1 MEKYLNKVSKLKN
14 WPNIFYQ
21 DFLKEEKLIFK
32 YGFIFFN
39 LGIFLLAS
47 APFFGTIFILISIFL
62 SLINS
67 KIKLNFRSTTNKLLA
82 LSLIFLLFNTF
93 FSIFF
98 NLNNFEEWNFQLNL
112 IGLLNWI
119 PFFLCFIFIQ
129 PYLKNLKYRTITTN
143 LLLIGALP
151 VIFSGFGE
159 YFLGWDTTLKTLNG
173 SIIWFLKPIN
183 ESKGMSGL
191 FSNPNYAA
199 SWLIV
204 IWPIALGAFIR
215 NLKISLKGFFA
226 SLTLILFFISIL
238 LTNSKDTWLALFI
251 PIPFLIKLVFWR
263 YLILFLFVLVT
274 VFIIPK
280 NYFLKISEYSIF
292 TLLFNSNLENNLQN
306 LIDYFPRLDIWRV
319 SIIAIFEKPLFG
331 WGAASFPLIYSL
343 YKMNFV
349 NDKIQHS
356 HNLFFETSISYGIIF
371 STIIFILFFR
381 LLYDSWK
388 VIFNKNGD
396 LINKSLWLATILF
409 IINHMFDVTYYD
421 VRLSMIFWI
430 LLASL
435 ESIIKEDQLT
445 NNLEIKSN

>member
-1 MEKYLNKVSKLKN
+1 MGKYLNKVSKLKN
-14 WPNIFYQ
+14 WLNIFCQ
-21 DFLKEEKLIFK
+21 DYLNEEKLIFK
-32 YGFIFFN
+32 YGFILFN
-39 LGIFLLAS
+39 LGIFFLAS

-67 KIKLNFRSTTNKLLA
+67 QIKPNFRSPTNKFLA
-82 LSLIFLLFNTF
+82 LSFILLLLNTF

-98 NLNNFEEWNFQLNL
+98 KLNYFEEWNFKLNL

-119 PFFLCFIFIQ
+119 PFFVCFIFIQ
-129 PYLKNLKYRTITTN
+129 PYLKNLKYRTLCAN
-143 LLLIGALP
+143 LLLIGSLP
-151 VIFSGFGE
+151 VIFSGLCE
-159 YFLGWDTTLKTLNG
+159 YFLGWDTTLRTLNG

-215 NLKISLKGFFA
+215 NFKVTLKGLI
-226 SLTLILFFISIL
+226 SSITLILFFFSIL

-251 PIPFLIKLVFWR
+251 PILFLIKLSFLR
-263 YLILFLFVLVT
+263 YLILFLLVFGT
-274 VFIIPK
+274 VFVIPN
-280 NYFLKISEYSIF
+280 NYFLKIIEYSNSA
-292 TLLFNSNLENNLQN
+292 LFFDNNLEDNLKN
-306 LIDYFPRLDIWRV
+306 VIDYFPRLDIWRV
-319 SIIAIFEKPLFG
+319 SIIAIFEKPILG

-356 HNLFFETSISYGIIF
+356 HNLFFETSISYGLIF

-381 LLYDSWK
+381 LIYNSWK
-388 VIFNKNGD
+388 IIFIKNSN
-396 LINKSLWLATILF
+396 LVNKSLWLATLLF
-409 IINHMFDVTYYD
+409 IFNHMFDVTYYD
-421 VRLSMIFWI
+421 IRLSMIFWI

-435 ESIIKEDQLT
+435 ESIRKEDQLT

>member
-1 MEKYLNKVSKLKN
+1 MEKFLNKVSKPKN
-14 WPNIFYQ
+14 WLNIIYK
-21 DFLKEEKLIFK
+21 DNLNEEKIFFK

-39 LGIFLLAS
+39 LGIFFLAS
-47 APFFGTIFILISIFL
+47 APFFGNIFVLISIFF
-62 SLINS
+62 SLINF
-67 KIKLNFRSTTNKLLA
+67 KIKPNFKNPTNKFLTLSFILL
-82 LSLIFLLFNTF
+82 LLNTF
-93 FSIFF
+93 FSMFF
-98 NLNNFEEWNFQLNL
+98 KLNSFEEWNFQLNL
-112 IGLLNWI
+112 ISLLNWL
-119 PFFLCFIFIQ
+119 PFFLCFIFLQ
-129 PYLKNLKYRTITTN
+129 PYLKNLKFRTIIVN
-143 LLLIGALP
+143 LLLVGSLP
-151 VIFSGFGE
+151 VIFSGFAE

-204 IWPIALGAFIR
+204 IWPLAIGAFLR
-215 NLKISLKGFFA
+215 NLKVNLKGFISFI
-226 SLTLILFFISIL
+226 TLILLFISIL

-251 PIPFLIKLVFWR
+251 PIPFLINLGLLR
-263 YLILFLFVLVT
+263 YLILFLLVLGT
-274 VFIIPK
+274 VFILPK

-292 TLLFNSNLENNLQN
+292 TLIFDSNLENNLKN
-306 LIDYFPRLDIWRV
+306 VIDYFPRLDIWRV
-319 SIIAIFEKPLFG
+319 SIIAIFEKPFFG

-356 HNLFFETSISYGIIF
+356 HNLFFETSISYGLIF

-388 VIFNKNGD
+388 IIFNKKGN
-396 LINKSLWLATILF
+396 LINKSLWLATLLF

-445 NNLEIKSN
+445 INLEMKSN

>member
-1 MEKYLNKVSKLKN
+1 MEKSLNKVSKPKN
-14 WPNIFYQ
+14 WLNIICQ
-21 DFLKEEKLIFK
+21 DNLNEEKIIFK

-39 LGIFLLAS
+39 LGIFFLAS
-47 APFFGTIFILISIFL
+47 APFFGTIFILISIFF
-62 SLINS
+62 SLINF
-67 KIKLNFRSTTNKLLA
+67 KIKTNFKNPTNKFLT
-82 LSLIFLLFNTF
+82 LSFILLLFNTF

-98 NLNNFEEWNFQLNL
+98 KLNYFEEWNFKLNL
-112 IGLLNWI
+112 ISLLNWL
-119 PFFLCFIFIQ
+119 PFFLCFIFLQ
-129 PYLKNLKYRTITTN
+129 PYLKFLKYRNILVN
-143 LLLIGALP
+143 LLLIGSLP
-151 VIFSGFGE
+151 VIFSGFAE
-159 YFLGWDTTLKTLNG
+159 YFFGWDNTLKTLNG

-204 IWPIALGAFIR
+204 IWPVAIGAFLS
-215 NLKISLKGFFA
+215 NLKVNLKGFITFI
-226 SLTLILFFISIL
+226 TLILFFISIL

-251 PIPFLIKLVFWR
+251 PIPFLINLGLLR
-263 YLILFLFVLVT
+263 YLILFLFVLGT
-274 VFIIPK
+274 VFLIPK

-292 TLLFNSNLENNLQN
+292 PLLFNSNLENNLNN

-319 SIIAIFEKPLFG
+319 SIIAIFEKPFFG
-331 WGAASFPLIYSL
+331 WGASSFPLIYSL

-356 HNLFFETSISYGIIF
+356 HNLFFETSISYGLIF
-371 STIIFILFFR
+371 STIIFTLFFR
-381 LLYDSWK
+381 LLFDSWK
-388 VIFNKNGD
+388 VIFKKNGD
-396 LINKSLWLATILF
+396 LVNKSLWLATLLF

-435 ESIIKEDQLT
+435 ESILKEDELT

>member
-1 MEKYLNKVSKLKN
+1 MNKLSNPKN
-14 WPNIFYQ
+14 WLNIICQ
-21 DFLKEEKLIFK
+21 DNLNEEKIFFK

-39 LGIFLLAS
+39 LGIFFLAS
-47 APFFGTIFILISIFL
+47 APFFGTIFILISIFC
-62 SLINS
+62 SLINF
-67 KIKLNFRSTTNKLLA
+67 KIRPNFKNPTNKFLT
-82 LSLIFLLFNTF
+82 LSLSFLLLNTL

-98 NLNNFEEWNFQLNL
+98 KLNYFEEWNFQLNL

-143 LLLIGALP
+143 LLLIGSFP

-159 YFLGWDTTLKTLNG
+159 YFLEWDTTLKTLNG

-204 IWPIALGAFIR
+204 IWPIALGAFLR
-215 NLKISLKGFFA
+215 NLKISLKGLFA
-226 SLTLILFFISIL
+226 SLNLILFFISIL

-251 PIPFLIKLVFWR
+251 PFPFLIKIVFLR
-263 YLILFLFVLVT
+263 YLILFLFVIGT

-280 NYFLKISEYSIF
+280 NYFLKISEYSFF
-292 TLLFNSNLENNLQN
+292 TLLFNINLENSLQN
-306 LIDYFPRLDIWRV
+306 VIDYFPRLDIWRV
-319 SIIAIFEKPLFG
+319 SIIAIFEKPFFG

-371 STIIFILFFR
+371 STIIFLLFFR

-396 LINKSLWLATILF
+396 LINKSLWLATLLF

-421 VRLSMIFWI
+421 IRLSMIFWI

>member
-1 MEKYLNKVSKLKN
+1 LNKLSNPKN
-14 WPNIFYQ
+14 WLNIICQ
-21 DFLKEEKLIFK
+21 DNLNEEKIFFK

-39 LGIFLLAS
+39 LGVFFLAS
-47 APFFGTIFILISIFL
+47 APFFGTIFILISIFC
-62 SLINS
+62 SLINF
-67 KIKLNFRSTTNKLLA
+67 KIRPNFKNPTNKFLT
-82 LSLIFLLFNTF
+82 LSLSFLLLNTL

-98 NLNNFEEWNFQLNL
+98 KLNYFEEWNFQLNL

-143 LLLIGALP
+143 LLLIGSFP

-204 IWPIALGAFIR
+204 IWPIALGAFLR
-215 NLKISLKGFFA
+215 NLKISLKGLFA
-226 SLTLILFFISIL
+226 SLNLILFFISIL

-251 PIPFLIKLVFWR
+251 PFPFLIKIVFLR
-263 YLILFLFVLVT
+263 YLILFLFVIGT
-274 VFIIPK
+274 VFILPK
-280 NYFLKISEYSIF
+280 NYFLNISEYSFF
-292 TLLFNSNLENNLQN
+292 TLLFNINLENSLQN
-306 LIDYFPRLDIWRV
+306 VIDYFPRLDIWRV
-319 SIIAIFEKPLFG
+319 SIIAIFEKPFFG

-371 STIIFILFFR
+371 STIIFLLFFR

-396 LINKSLWLATILF
+396 LINKSLWLATLLF

-421 VRLSMIFWI
+421 IRLSMIFWI

>member
-1 MEKYLNKVSKLKN
+1 MNKLSNPKN
-14 WPNIFYQ
+14 WLNIICQ
-21 DFLKEEKLIFK
+21 DNLNEEKIFFK

-39 LGIFLLAS
+39 LGIFFLAS
-47 APFFGTIFILISIFL
+47 APFLGNIFILISIVF
-62 SLINS
+62 SLINY
-67 KIKLNFRSTTNKLLA
+67 KIKPNFKNPTNKLLT
-82 LSLIFLLFNTF
+82 LSLILLLFNIF

-98 NLNNFEEWNFQLNL
+98 RLNYFEEWNFQLNL

-129 PYLKNLKYRTITTN
+129 KYLKNLKYRTITTN

-204 IWPIALGAFIR
+204 IWPIALGAFLR
-215 NLKISLKGFFA
+215 NLKISLKGLFA

-251 PIPFLIKLVFWR
+251 PIPFLINLVFLR
-263 YLILFLFVLVT
+263 YIILFLFVLGT
-274 VFIIPK
+274 VFLLPK

-319 SIIAIFEKPLFG
+319 SIIAIFEKPFFG

-356 HNLFFETSISYGIIF
+356 HNLFFEASISYGIIF
-371 STIIFILFFR
+371 STIIFLLFFR

-396 LINKSLWLATILF
+396 LINKSLWLATLLF

-421 VRLSMIFWI
+421 IRLSMIFWI

-445 NNLEIKSN
+445 INLEMKSN

>member
-1 MEKYLNKVSKLKN
+1 MSLIYSLKKDYKFFFEKE
-14 WPNIFYQ
+14 
-21 DFLKEEKLIFK
+21 KELFK

-47 APFFGTIFILISIFL
+47 APFLGTIFILISIFC
-62 SLINS
+62 SLINF
-67 KIKLNFRSTTNKLLA
+67 KIRLNFRNPTNKFLT
-82 LSLIFLLFNTF
+82 LSLSFLLLNTL

-98 NLNNFEEWNFQLNL
+98 KLNYFEEWNFQLNL

-159 YFLGWDTTLKTLNG
+159 YFLGWDSTLRTLNG

-204 IWPIALGAFIR
+204 IWPIALGAFLR
-215 NLKISLKGFFA
+215 NFKISLKGLFT

-238 LTNSKDTWLALFI
+238 LTNSKDTWLSLFI
-251 PIPFLIKLVFWR
+251 PIPFLIKLVFLR
-263 YLILFLFVLVT
+263 YLILFLFVLGT
-274 VFIIPK
+274 VFILPK
-280 NYFLKISEYSIF
+280 NYFLKINEYSIF
-292 TLLFNSNLENNLQN
+292 TLIFNSNLENNLQN
-306 LIDYFPRLDIWRV
+306 VIDYFPRLDIWRV
-319 SIIAIFEKPLFG
+319 SIIAIFEKPFFG

-371 STIIFILFFR
+371 STIIFLLFFR

-396 LINKSLWLATILF
+396 LINKSLWLATLLF

-421 VRLSMIFWI
+421 IRVSMIFWV

>member
-1 MEKYLNKVSKLKN
+1 MT
-14 WPNIFYQ
+14 Q
-21 DFLKEEKLIFK
+21 KLIK
-32 YGFIFFN
+32 TPSLSRIPTISGLIAESNSGGN
-39 LGIFLLAS
+39 LVNNTKTI
-47 APFFGTIFILISIFL
+47 PVYQKIFINSPYVIATNIWRIILRKEQKESDPSI
-62 SLINS
+62 IQPET
-67 KIKLNFRSTTNKLLA
+67 TTN
-82 LSLIFLLFNTF
+82 INTYKTKKTKAY
-93 FSIFF
+93 
-98 NLNNFEEWNFQLNL
+98 EVEW
-112 IGLLNWI
+112 G
-119 PFFLCFIFIQ
+119 
-129 PYLKNLKYRTITTN
+129 
-143 LLLIGALP
+143 
-151 VIFSGFGE
+151 
-159 YFLGWDTTLKTLNG
+159 YFVDPSRLYYPDDRQRSYSST
-173 SIIWFLKPIN
+173 SIIPFLKPIK

-204 IWPIALGAFIR
+204 IWPIALGAFLS
-215 NLKISLKGFFA
+215 NFKASLKGFI
-226 SLTLILFFISIL
+226 SSVTVILFFVSIL

-251 PIPFLIKLVFWR
+251 PIPFLIKLVFLR
-263 YLILFLFVLVT
+263 YLILFLFVLGT
-274 VFIIPK
+274 VFILPK
-280 NYFLKISEYSIF
+280 NYFLKINEYSIF
-292 TLLFNSNLENNLQN
+292 TLIFNSNLENNLQN
-306 LIDYFPRLDIWRV
+306 VIDYFPRLDIWRV
-319 SIIAIFEKPLFG
+319 SIIAIFEKPFFG

-396 LINKSLWLATILF
+396 LINKSLWLATLLF

-421 VRLSMIFWI
+421 IRLSMIFWI

-435 ESIIKEDQLT
+435 ESIIKEEPLT